1 MKVFIKD
8 IINNINISDEE
19 KRVEFIID
27 TIDILSNNVY
37 SQIKIYNKIASSYLL
52 LIKPIGPEDWKI
64 DYPIDQNNI
73 HKQCYATK
81 EQCVAIVRELFE
93 KGNIDDIP
101 GFIEVPIQDFTLD
114 EMIAFKEEE
123 EMMLRGEDPF
133 LKEEEK

>member
-1 MKVFIKD
+1 MKLQITD

-27 TIDILSNNVY
+27 TINMLSNNVH
-37 SQIKIYNKIASSYLL
+37 SKIKIYDNTTSDYLL

-64 DYPIDQNNI
+64 DYPIKLREV

-81 EQCVAIVRELFE
+81 EQCIAIIRVLYE
-93 KGNIDDIP
+93 KGNIDDVP

-114 EMIAFKEEE
+114 EMIEFKKED

-133 LKEEEK
+133 T